1 MSTTLTD
8 KNSNGFPAR
17 SGVAAG
23 DFISSAEMNQHLDA
37 LGERT
42 NYLYTMGI
50 YPHNATFNYPIGAF
64 CQVNGTVYRAQ
75 VENVGKPPASNPS
88 FWVKCP
94 MTKDEIIADVNLGSY
109 ATTAQMNTGLS
120 SKQNTDATLTALA
133 GLNTSADRLIYATGA
148 DQFALTPL
156 TAFIRTLLDDVDAAS
171 ARATLGAAPLASP
184 ALTGIPTAPTAA
196 TGTNTTQVATT
207 EFVNAEIAADRPF
220 EATLA
225 NIKMDGAQSVG
236 SLNTVAR
243 GDHVHP
249 TDTSRAPLA
258 SPALTGIPT
267 APTASTGTRS
277 TQLATTAFVG
287 AESQIAAPTGSVYTF
302 AGSTVPTGWLKCN
315 GALLSRTTYASL
327 FAVIGTTYGAGD
339 GSTTFAL
346 PDLRGE
352 FVRGA
357 DDGRGVDAGRALG
370 STQSDEFRSHTHS
383 YKTFGISNNDG
394 SNIGYAQAEMVEYP
408 QTGATGGSET
418 RPRNVAM
425 HYIIKY

>member
-133 GLNTSADRLIYATGA
+133 NLTTAADQIPYATGA
-148 DQFALTPL
+148 DTFAMTPL
-156 TAFIRTLLDDVDAAS
+156 TPFARTLLDDANAA
-171 ARATLGAAPLASP
+171 AALATLGAVSRTELQNQSYISATTS
-184 ALTGIPTAPTAA
+184 GTAPAYAASITPAPTLAAGLRIRAKFHAA
-196 TGTNTTQVATT
+196 TSAASTLNLNALGTKSIKQYDVYGSKVDAVIATNMLTDLEYDGVDFVVLNPIAPKKYMHSFGWNGYQSIGENMLEQWGTATT
-207 EFVNAEIAADRPF
+207 DANGICTITFPVSFSTDCVGVWCTHVGGEPVGFVEV
-220 EATLA
+220 T
-225 NIKMDGAQSVG
+225 G
-236 SLNTVAR
+236 SLSR
-243 GDHVHP
+243 
-249 TDTSRAPLA
+249 TSV
-258 SPALTGIPT
+258 
-267 APTASTGTRS
+267 
-277 TQLATTAFVG
+277 QVK
-287 AESQIAAPTGSVYTF
+287 VKN
-302 AGSTVPTGWLKCN
+302 VPTGN
-315 GALLSRTTYASL
+315 P
-327 FAVIGTTYGAGD
+327 GAGWV
-339 GSTTFAL
+339 
-346 PDLRGE
+346 
-352 FVRGA
+352 VRW
-357 DDGRGVDAGRALG
+357 RALG
-370 STQSDEFRSHTHS
+370 NR
-383 YKTFGISNNDG
+383 
-394 SNIGYAQAEMVEYP
+394 
-408 QTGATGGSET
+408 
-418 RPRNVAM
+418 
-425 HYIIKY
+425 

>member
-23 DFISSAEMNQHLDA
+23 DFISSAEMNQHLEA

-50 YPHNATFNYPIGAF
+50 CPHNATFNYPIGAF

-133 GLNTSADRLIYATGA
+133 NLTTAADQIPYATGA
-148 DQFALTPL
+148 DEFAMTALTPF
-156 TAFIRTLLDDVDAAS
+156 ARTLLDDVNAAG
-171 ARATLGAAPLASP
+171 ALATLGAAPVVSP
-184 ALTGIPTAPTAA
+184 ALTGTPTAPTAA
-196 TGTNTTQVATT
+196 VGTNTTQIATT
-207 EFVNAEIAADRPF
+207 AYVNAEIAADRPF
-220 EATLA
+220 ETTVS

-249 TDTSRAPLA
+249 TDTTRAAVDSFANVKAASGYQRFEGGMIMQWGTYSVVSAGGANAYVSFPIAFPSLCLHGIVNVDGAATNQIGVTYKSQTGMTVQKGSGDTYSR
-258 SPALTGIPT
+258 
-267 APTASTGTRS
+267 TGTW
-277 TQLATTAFVG
+277 
-287 AESQIAAPTGSVYTF
+287 IA
-302 AGSTVPTGWLKCN
+302 
-315 GALLSRTTYASL
+315 
-327 FAVIGTTYGAGD
+327 
-339 GSTTFAL
+339 
-346 PDLRGE
+346 
-352 FVRGA
+352 
-357 DDGRGVDAGRALG
+357 
-370 STQSDEFRSHTHS
+370 
-383 YKTFGISNNDG
+383 
-394 SNIGYAQAEMVEYP
+394 IGY
-408 QTGATGGSET
+408 
-418 RPRNVAM
+418 
-425 HYIIKY
+425 